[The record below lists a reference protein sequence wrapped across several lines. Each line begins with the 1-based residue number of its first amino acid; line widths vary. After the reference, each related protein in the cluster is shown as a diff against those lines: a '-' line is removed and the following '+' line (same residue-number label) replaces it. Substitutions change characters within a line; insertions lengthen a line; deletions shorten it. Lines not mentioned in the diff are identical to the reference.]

1 MEKHLGEDEAYLVAA
16 TLRPETMYGQTNCFV
31 LPEGDYGFFR
41 TKQGEIFVCSE
52 RSAVNMY
59 YQDLMDGDEEKR
71 PRSLMTKTGQDLV
84 GLPLDAP
91 LCQYEAIHVLPMFT
105 ISMSKGTGVV
115 TSVPAEAPDDYV
127 CLRDWKT
134 RSNWRE

>member
-1 MEKHLGEDEAYLVAA
+1 MPSLVAG
-16 TLRPETMYGQTNCFV
+16 E
-31 LPEGDYGFFR
+31 YGFFR
-41 TKQGEIFVCSE
+41 TKKGEIFVCSD
-52 RSAVNMY
+52 RSAMNMY
-59 YQDLMDGDEEKR
+59 YQDLLEGDDEKKTAT
-71 PRSLMTKTGQDLV
+71 SLMSKTGQDLV

-91 LCQYEAIHVLPMFT
+91 LCQYPTIHVLPMFT

-134 RSNWRE
+134 RSNWRDQYKVGGLGPGLAPDDRWYT